1 MGYWIRATAFFLSHN
16 ALRTGSHFGLKPPGV
31 HFPILTGFNMSVNGL
46 SVALREFGIS
56 DDSGLKLREAGLDDL
71 DLIAAAFDNVQRL
84 YLLA

>member
-1 MGYWIRATAFFLSHN
+1 
-16 ALRTGSHFGLKPPGV
+16 
-31 HFPILTGFNMSVNGL
+31 MSVNGL